1 MSEREIFISGLT
13 ESLQKRFKSPK
24 EMMNYLFDNIR
35 KIQDRLRVAERIF
48 LFLDYDGT
56 LVDIVLHPEDAN
68 LPQEV
73 RTTLSA
79 LKKAPRISM
88 AIVSGRSLNDIRN
101 RVGLNGIHYVGNH
114 GLEIFTP
121 KSGMRQLLPKETIGT
136 LRTICDRLNCHFKGI
151 EGILVEDKRC
161 TLAVHYRTVDPR
173 WVPSILMILAQE
185 IKKSI
190 TPLCLHFGKM
200 VFEVR
205 PRRPVNKG
213 TAILDLLGKMDQNG
227 VLPIYIGDDQTDED
241 AFRALKRRGMTIFV
255 GIPKPTISSA
265 QYYVK
270 DPSEVHGLLKKIEK
284 NFAGD

>member
-1 MSEREIFISGLT
+1 
-13 ESLQKRFKSPK
+13 
-24 EMMNYLFDNIR
+24 MMNYLFDNIR

-56 LVDIVLHPEDAN
+56 LADIVLHPEDAN
-68 LPQEV
+68 LPREV

-79 LKKAPRISM
+79 LKKTPRISM
-88 AIVSGRSLNDIRN
+88 AIVSGRSLSDIRN
-101 RVGLNGIHYVGNH
+101 RVGLSGIHYVGNH

-121 KSGMRQLLPKETIGT
+121 KSGMRQLLPKETIGA

-173 WVPSILMILAQE
+173 WVPSILMILEQE

-190 TPLCLHFGKM
+190 TPLCLRFGKM

-213 TAILDLLGKMDQNG
+213 TTILDLLGKADQNG

-241 AFRALKRRGMTIFV
+241 AFRVLKRRGITIVV

-270 DPSEVHGLLKKIEK
+270 DPSEVHGFLKKIEE
-284 NFAGD
+284 NLAGD